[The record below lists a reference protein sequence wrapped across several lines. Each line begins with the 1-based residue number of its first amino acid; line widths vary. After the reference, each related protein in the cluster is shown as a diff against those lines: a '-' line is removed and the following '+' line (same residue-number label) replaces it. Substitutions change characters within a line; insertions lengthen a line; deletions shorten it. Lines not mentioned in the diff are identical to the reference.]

1 MNLKKIPY
9 INLSIQWHEERED
22 LLPIIEE
29 VMSNGQ
35 YVGGKHIEEFEESVK
50 TFCSTKHCV
59 ALNSGTDA
67 LVCAL
72 VACGVKRGDEVIT
85 PPNSFIASTSA
96 IVHIGGKPVFA
107 DILPDQKLD
116 CVAYGCTSGTIAA
129 GYSSI
134 FEKVNSAKPNTKV
147 TTPITSAINALK
159 SLKINKLSIFTPY
172 TDEINQSVINYFKKE
187 NINIT
192 ELSYFDIA
200 SDLDIGKVDPDYL
213 LDVLVKK
220 NLSNS
225 DALFVSCTALPVLSI
240 IKDLE
245 KKTGKVVLSSN
256 QTLIWDTLKQINFKD
271 KVLGYG
277 ELFNN

>member
-1 MNLKKIPY
+1 MKLTKIEPKFIEKHNPRIGLITLASDFRIEKDFNNVIYGKDIDLFCNRIRCYNPLTNETLKKMADDIPK
-9 INLSIQWHEERED
+9 I
-22 LLPIIEE
+22 
-29 VMSNGQ
+29 
-35 YVGGKHIEEFEESVK
+35 
-50 TFCSTKHCV
+50 TK
-59 ALNSGTDA
+59 
-67 LVCAL
+67 
-72 VACGVKRGDEVIT
+72 
-85 PPNSFIASTSA
+85 
-96 IVHIGGKPVFA
+96 
-107 DILPDQKLD
+107 DILPGQKLD

-134 FEKVNSAKPNTKV
+134 VEKVNSVKPNTKV
-147 TTPITSAINALK
+147 TTPITSAIKALK
-159 SLKINKLSIFTPY
+159 TLKINKLSIFTPY

-213 LDVLVKK
+213 SDILVKK
-220 NLSNS
+220 DLSNS

-256 QTLIWDTLKQINFKD
+256 QTLIWDTLKQINFKNQ
-271 KVLGYG
+271 VEGYG